1 MSHRL
6 PLVVEYL
13 RTHSVADLM
22 SDHGV
27 RLSRATARPYKA
39 SLNYDQIA
47 AKDTDPLAQE
57 CRGLVLATID
67 GSPIPLEG
75 VVGDLVVLA
84 RPMDRFFNLGQGAA
98 HEVTDDAL
106 QDPEARIWE
115 KVDGTLC
122 IVYFDTHADE
132 WCVAT
137 RAVPDADR
145 LIDGFGGHTFR
156 SLFDEALRQQ
166 KCWTMADLTE
176 RLVVGMTYC
185 FELTSPRAGS
195 GVVKYDGERLHL
207 LAYRGERGH
216 EFCPAA
222 VDDDLPIVASHPAM
236 SVDAVRN
243 LIESRSP
250 AVAEGVVLRLA
261 GRTPTGGFRRVKVKS
276 TAYVAAH
283 GLSSDVGA
291 SPRNLLR
298 VILKGM
304 WDDVGPLC
312 KAHLRE
318 RGDKLR
324 EAFNAWCAGT
334 DTTYTTIRSITGT
347 DRKAFALQVQMSH
360 LPVAPMMSLWQSQVE
375 STRAWVESRAKH
387 GDWGDGFLD
396 NLAGWLAA

>member
-1 MSHRL
+1 MQHRL
-6 PLVVEYL
+6 PLVLKYL
-13 RTHSVADLM
+13 RTHSVTDLM
-22 SDHGV
+22 ADHGV

-47 AKDTDPLAQE
+47 ARDSDPLAQE

-75 VVGDLVVLA
+75 PVGDLVVLA

-98 HEVTDDAL
+98 HVVTDAAL

-122 IVYFDTHADE
+122 IVYFDTHANE

-145 LIDGFGGHTFR
+145 LIDGFGDHTFR
-156 SLFDEALRQQ
+156 SLFEEALKQRG
-166 KCWTMADLTE
+166 WSRANLTMMLGTNS
-176 RLVVGMTYC
+176 TYC

-195 GVVKYDGERLHL
+195 GVVKYEREAIHL
-207 LAYRGERGH
+207 LAARDNLTGDEL
-216 EFCPAA
+216 CPTKWKGFLPV
-222 VDDDLPIVASHPAM
+222 VDSHPAM
-236 SVDAVRN
+236 SMGAMGAMVEA
-243 LIESRSP
+243 RSP
-250 AVAEGVVLRLA
+250 ATAEGVVLRLA
-261 GRTPTGGFRRVKVKS
+261 GRTSTGGFRRVKVKS

-318 RGDKLR
+318 RGDNLR
-324 EAFNAWCAGT
+324 EAFNAWCAHVDAQFVGYRHP
-334 DTTYTTIRSITGT
+334 DYGGAT
-347 DRKAFALQVQMSH
+347 DRADD
-360 LPVAPMMSLWQSQVE
+360 VAVAGSG
-375 STRAWVESRAKH
+375 SRHERVGAVARQ
-387 GDWGDGFLD
+387 GRRLGRRVP
-396 NLAGWLAA
+396 